1 MIKER
6 EVHSPGIA
14 RRLGWFLLIW
24 FCGIGV
30 LSVVV
35 YLLRF
40 FMNAIG
46 LGA

>member
-1 MIKER
+1 MINER
-6 EVHSPGIA
+6 DIHSSGMA

-24 FCGIGV
+24 ACGISV
-30 LSVVV
+30 LGIVV

-40 FMNAIG
+40 LMNAIG